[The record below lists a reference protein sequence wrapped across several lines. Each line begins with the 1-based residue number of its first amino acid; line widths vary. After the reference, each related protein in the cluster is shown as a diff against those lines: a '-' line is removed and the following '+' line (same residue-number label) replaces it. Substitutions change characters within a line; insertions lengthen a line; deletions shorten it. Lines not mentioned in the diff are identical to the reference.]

1 MQIPR
6 ARAARVARAAKA
18 AREVRVRLE
27 DEVIGDGT
35 ADMLP
40 SMGHAVA
47 CAYATVLPNATKT
60 NAVTIL
66 LVQLPTLL
74 LGRAMGSWSR
84 SGPRGYRVCILP
96 VTRAFSAYIN
106 TGMAKSRSRLNM
118 ASRSTA
124 ILLR

>member
-47 CAYATVLPNATKT
+47 CAYATVSKGLATDT
-60 NAVTIL
+60 IAVTIL
-66 LVQLPTLL
+66 IERHRILRRDRV
-74 LGRAMGSWSR
+74 MGSYR
-84 SGPRGYRVCILP
+84 LSGPRGFHV
-96 VTRAFSAYIN
+96 
-106 TGMAKSRSRLNM
+106 
-118 ASRSTA
+118 
-124 ILLR
+124 